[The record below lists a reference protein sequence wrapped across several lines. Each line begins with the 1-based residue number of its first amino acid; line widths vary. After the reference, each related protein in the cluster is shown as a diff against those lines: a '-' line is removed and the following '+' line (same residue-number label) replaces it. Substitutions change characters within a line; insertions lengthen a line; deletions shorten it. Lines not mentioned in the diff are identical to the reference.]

1 MKKNYPFD
9 EDNKYKRMDNKLRLE
24 QEQSEFELYRTLQVH
39 LGIFPED
46 ETNKQDATIDSFA
59 LLNMSIRIYEEAG
72 DMEYQRSE
80 SEIVVSHRGIET
92 ERNRCA
98 E

>member
-1 MKKNYPFD
+1 
-9 EDNKYKRMDNKLRLE
+9 
-24 QEQSEFELYRTLQVH
+24 
-39 LGIFPED
+39 
-46 ETNKQDATIDSFA
+46 
-59 LLNMSIRIYEEAG
+59 MSIRIYEEAG

-80 SEIVVSHRGIET
+80 SEIVISCRGIET